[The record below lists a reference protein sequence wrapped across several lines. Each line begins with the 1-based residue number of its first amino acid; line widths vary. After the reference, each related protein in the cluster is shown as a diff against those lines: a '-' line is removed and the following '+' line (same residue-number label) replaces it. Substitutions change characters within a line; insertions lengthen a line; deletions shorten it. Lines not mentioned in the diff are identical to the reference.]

1 MIFFLGYNKI
11 AKKQKFSPLDIVESR
26 SKEMWSL
33 ILNLD
38 DRYFLILDV
47 STLKLTSIIILS
59 TERPETILPT
69 ARTTKN

>member
-1 MIFFLGYNKI
+1 
-11 AKKQKFSPLDIVESR
+11 
-26 SKEMWSL
+26 MWSL

-69 ARTTKN
+69 ARTTKK